1 MNMKSCYVNVDR
13 LIGIVELEAPD
24 DINVGDR
31 VISELDKG
39 TCLGTVMTNPLDT
52 NKEGLR
58 KISRKPTE
66 ENMLST
72 SASKKYRT

>member
-39 TCLGTVMTNPLDT
+39 NM
-52 NKEGLR
+52 
-58 KISRKPTE
+58 SRHGAHKP
-66 ENMLST
+66 S
-72 SASKKYRT
+72 